1 MKDAMLN
8 TDDKN
13 QDLAAAATASLRLT
27 AGENPDAVAMALQKS
42 KELGIPY
49 IWAREMD
56 NADLQ
61 PDVTAEG
68 LNPRLQRV
76 LAENV
81 DRAPIYRGHLPA
93 LDRAANV
100 LDDIEMSPLERY
112 EELSR
117 ERGPEGLQMLN
128 ARDWAKLGYRLMPS
142 GELVKYGQ
150 TVPPP
155 VRLGDIVS
163 GDEERALIDRTLEA
177 LKKATGFDLSD
188 WESFLV
194 MSQAGKKEVLGGFIA
209 QVEREN
215 ALLRQ
220 LNADYPEGWI
230 DKSDQ
235 GVRELIASVEKRFN
249 VDLSDISI
257 DRLRKGGL
265 MEVDYLE
272 AANLFGVRDIFKL
285 ATRMSPEELASVNAD
300 SPIEDQ
306 LAKLKHL
313 SEQSIALRG
322 FDLAG
327 KVATGVVHMIPYM
340 AEIALTSGIAT
351 AGKVGVGTAVKSALR
366 QGGFTGVRAG
376 AKALFTKQGA
386 KAIGQAVKAIATG
399 EAKRLPFYIPRNVAQ
414 AYSELNSGPVYFFE
428 EGGVKTV
435 VPEAEVGEMFTLI
448 ARKMLE
454 TYAGNAAEWT
464 GEFVPGVDLTKL
476 VPERMYPKGLQAKVV
491 QRFLSDISG
500 DATKRAALK
509 RALADSV
516 PLQGVLGEMVEE
528 WVDNAFSRASTL
540 AGQITATEFLDMG
553 RDSVFGD
560 AEENMA
566 ILLTSIIGSTG
577 GKLIRLIPAAKH
589 YHDLTRFVDGHR
601 KLVSAVQ
608 DLAGELPGGV
618 GEAETYVNLA
628 RKGDAYMLIDPDD
641 AEAFYQTNR
650 TFAEAVGV
658 TEKAISEARDEG
670 RLLLVYQ
677 TRVAA
682 EQAKSPDG
690 EAAGE
695 ALLSIT
701 QQAGVTVDEARTADI
716 AGEAIDAYKQ
726 QQERLRGFRLKIQTA
741 IRAAAKEAGIS
752 VRAQM
757 AFAAMAAFQVS
768 YLDRHSTEDG
778 LIDKALDALI
788 VDFLKNPGKYEP
800 AEGLAQKVYHGTPH
814 TWEPEPGFPHGRPR
828 LDKVG
833 TGEGVQ
839 AFGWGWYSAEAKAV
853 AESYRIANT
862 GDPGDQSNVNYVL
875 RGLDQEMPGIFDRY
889 LRVPFRGIPLT
900 LRLLEAYGTRGDVV
914 DAFMEEYPEYAP
926 SVRPRPVRAKSD
938 WVNPF
943 EGLEQRQV
951 VRKWVDMVA
960 DFLEKNPLLARR
972 PSLYTLDIPDKYIPL
987 LLIWDEALTDQPE
1000 GIPEATLR
1008 EIYAFV
1014 YDGDYSPGDVDGATL
1029 YKDLSAKL
1037 GGDRPASEY
1046 LLSKGI
1052 PGLKYRDGFSREGTE
1067 NPTYNYVIWDQK
1079 VLDEVA
1085 LLERNGEAM
1094 RALYQ
1099 GEGQYRGRFS
1109 PAAELDKEYLE
1120 AVKAGDME
1128 TAQKMVNDAA
1138 EKAGVPIIDDSESA
1152 AFRVRRGPPPKKTI
1166 KAYKLVR
1173 TMPSRKGEIFPL
1185 FVGAST
1191 SIPMGVWLDAIP
1203 GESAPPT
1210 KTGVPQVK
1218 SRLGGLSFRPGWH
1231 AGDAPLAAHIGTP
1244 SGGEGPY
1251 KFVRKPTE
1259 VWVEVE
1265 MAADIDYQ
1273 DEANANGMDANGV
1286 IRDGLADIKHMP
1298 VDGFYRYKTNPN
1310 MLGKWIIS
1318 GSMKVNRV
1326 MTETE
1331 VNAELNKQGLLP
1343 MPWKGGS
1350 LDLSNTGLSTETVL
1364 PGNTGKVLDP
1374 VTYDDKGNVIPL
1386 SRRFDTSKADPRY
1399 QGEGQYRGRFSP
1411 AADFNQSFNALITLF
1426 KGADASTLPHEA
1438 AHWVKRMMEA
1448 MVANGQA
1455 DETMVNDLAT
1465 IEAWLDRQEYTSEI
1479 GTPEYHRERA
1489 EKFARG
1495 FEEYIRIGKPPAG
1508 GPAGAFATLKRML
1521 ISIYRYVTSLGVKL
1535 DDEIV
1540 SVFDRMISSELVAA
1554 REAPM
1559 LEAIETLKSTFDS
1572 LLGLSQPEAKEFID
1586 LVRKAR
1592 NQTIDTADAEK
1603 AKLLKKKK
1611 TEWAKEARAVMK
1623 AMKVYN
1629 AWAALEAEGGLD
1641 YAFIAESPDYGKE
1654 IADYFRKLG
1663 LTSPM
1668 EKSGR
1673 DVPLFAEKHGYASVD
1688 ELLSDLMTAKSPQEF
1703 VKDYLLQQE
1712 RDFNDG
1718 YELSDAAMTTQANVE
1733 LLEKLAEALA
1743 VKAGREGAVL
1753 KRRALAARVQ
1763 EKLDETLVKDI
1774 VSDSDLVK
1782 ALRNSGKRLVKAL
1795 NKQDYNTALELLA
1808 GIRFNVEMIRARSEA
1823 KRLINRT
1830 ENLVKRARSAKK
1842 GAIFG
1847 DHHQAIQE
1855 LAYYFGFS
1863 KSKVTWRENYRRRV
1877 GSNDFEGETFGDPFG
1892 WPAFLLTQQVESYR
1906 DLTYADFT
1914 ALREFAQFLN
1924 GEGRNLVKA
1933 RKGTFA
1939 NRVATR
1945 VEHALEVLSKQKA
1958 KYHDRKTETP
1968 LAVKA
1973 SRTVANWGK
1982 NLATFLGKADGWTHV
1997 GGDRV
2002 RGPNIQLRDILVSA
2016 YGRMIYLE
2024 NAAKTPC
2031 REALLALVKSTK
2043 GMDLLQGLPKFG
2055 GNGALHGYSKW
2066 TPEMVVA
2073 ACLNMGTASG
2083 RQRLMEGYQWSEAD
2097 LGKIAAKLTAAD
2109 WRHIQRIWD
2118 TLSGELWRAV
2128 ADTFLEENHY
2138 HLNQVDPLEFEV
2150 QTADGQVVVM
2160 PGGYYPIRY
2169 ADRSKGKDIAL
2180 GFQPRKL
2187 HAEVSSIKRRAE
2199 TIKHPDPVKL
2209 ELGVLLSHIHESAH
2223 YAATRMAN
2231 REVLGVVMDPEYRNA
2246 FGTTQSF
2253 EAYDEMMSILK
2264 NAANPAPSTEGITR
2278 GFEGW
2283 ARTVLTATALMMNL
2297 RSALMQ
2303 FSSVTI
2309 GMQELGSY
2317 YVDAL
2322 AEFARGPLE
2331 MRASVLRMSAL
2342 MRHRADYFDI
2352 DLKEAA
2358 DRFDT
2363 SLAAKAKKGFA
2374 KVGYAAMRGA
2384 DTLVATIAWKAK
2396 YEQAMAELIR
2406 TMDPGRAS
2414 IEAVARADDFV
2425 ARTQGAART
2434 IDLIPI
2440 QLDQFGRMMST
2451 FITSANAQ
2459 YNTLLET
2466 IGATRAGVLSPGEA
2480 FQALAGNL
2488 VAPAL
2493 LGAAIAWVVAGG
2505 LLGDDDDDLD
2515 RANRYFIQELIS
2527 YPFAGIPVVRDLVDL
2542 ASTMIA
2548 SKITGDKV
2556 NVFGYNALDA
2566 GAVSAASDVFTTL
2579 AKGTDALSERDW
2591 SRAAWLW
2598 ADAIGRATHT
2608 PAIHIYER
2616 SKRLFEQNGGDLP
2629 EVLKDLDKAV
2639 KPKEKK

>member
-1 MKDAMLN
+1 MLN

-42 KELGIPY
+42 RELGIPY

-68 LNPRLQRV
+68 LNPRLQKV

-81 DRAPIYRGHLPA
+81 DRAPIYRGHLPD
-93 LDRAANV
+93 LNRAANV

-155 VRLGDIVS
+155 VRMGDIVS
-163 GDEERALIDRTLEA
+163 GDEERALVDRTLEA
-177 LKKATGFDLSD
+177 LKKSTGFNLSD

-194 MSQAGKKEVLGGFIA
+194 MSQAGKKEVLGGFLA

-235 GVRELIASVEKRFN
+235 GVRERIASIEKRFN

-265 MEVDYLE
+265 MDVDYLE

-327 KVATGVVHMIPYM
+327 NVATGVVNMIPYM
-340 AEIALTSGIAT
+340 AEFALTSGIAT
-351 AGKVGVGTAVKSALR
+351 AGKVGVGTAVKAALR
-366 QGGFTGVRAG
+366 QGGFTSVREG

-399 EAKRLPFYIPRNVAQ
+399 EAKRLLVYAPKIGVQ
-414 AYSELNSGPVYFFE
+414 AYNELNSEPVYFFE
-428 EGGVKTV
+428 EGEVKTV
-435 VPEAEVGEMFTLI
+435 VPEAEVGEMFNLI
-448 ARKMLE
+448 ARKTLE
-454 TYAGNAAEWT
+454 TYLGNVSEWA
-464 GEFVPGVDLTKL
+464 GEFIPGVDLTKL

-500 DATKRAALK
+500 DATKRAVLK
-509 RALADSV
+509 RSLADSV
-516 PLQGVLGEMVEE
+516 PLQGVLGEVVEE
-528 WVDNAFSRASTL
+528 WVNNAFTRASTL
-540 AGQITATEFLDMG
+540 AGQATATEFLDMG

-560 AEENMA
+560 AEENVT

-577 GKLIRLIPAAKH
+577 GKMARLPSAVKH

-601 KLVSAVQ
+601 KMVSAVQ
-608 DLAGELPGGV
+608 DLAGKLPGGV
-618 GEAETYVNLA
+618 GEAETFLNLA
-628 RKGDAYMLIDPDD
+628 RNGDASLLIDPDD
-641 AEAFYQTNR
+641 AEAFYQTNQA
-650 TFAEAVGV
+650 FAEAVGV

-670 RLLLVYQ
+670 RLLVVSQ
-677 TRVAA
+677 NKMAA
-682 EQAKSPDG
+682 EQVKSPDG

-695 ALLSIT
+695 ALLSII

-726 QQERLRGFRLKIQTA
+726 QQERLKGFRLKIQTA

-752 VRAQM
+752 VRAQE

-768 YLDRHSTEDG
+768 YLDQHSTEDG
-778 LIDKALDALI
+778 LVDKALDALI
-788 VDFLKNPGKYEP
+788 VDFQKDPGKYEP
-800 AEGLAQKVYHGTPH
+800 AEGLAQAEPADIQAMDDEYFDAIENEDEDKQAAMVEAAASKAGYALGPVYHWGSFDKAHDIPSGPMHFGTERAAEARASGKVVDEFLEEVEAYEGEDGRWH
-814 TWEPEPGFPHGRPR
+814 WYDGYGQTSEDLGYEGFDSEEEALEAGMDYVAGTVNTDSQDVFEGGNMTVAYLKADNLKRVKDAGTADKWEKVVEKAKAQGYDGLVYRNEFEDAGNDSYIVFRPEQI
-828 LDKVG
+828 K
-833 TGEGVQ
+833 
-839 AFGWGWYSAEAKAV
+839 SAEPV
-853 AESYRIANT
+853 E
-862 GDPGDQSNVNYVL
+862 
-875 RGLDQEMPGIFDRY
+875 FDG
-889 LRVPFRGIPLT
+889 P
-900 LRLLEAYGTRGDVV
+900 
-914 DAFMEEYPEYAP
+914 
-926 SVRPRPVRAKSD
+926 
-938 WVNPF
+938 
-943 EGLEQRQV
+943 
-951 VRKWVDMVA
+951 
-960 DFLEKNPLLARR
+960 
-972 PSLYTLDIPDKYIPL
+972 DI
-987 LLIWDEALTDQPE
+987 
-1000 GIPEATLR
+1000 
-1008 EIYAFV
+1008 
-1014 YDGDYSPGDVDGATL
+1014 
-1029 YKDLSAKL
+1029 
-1037 GGDRPASEY
+1037 
-1046 LLSKGI
+1046 
-1052 PGLKYRDGFSREGTE
+1052 
-1067 NPTYNYVIWDQK
+1067 
-1079 VLDEVA
+1079 
-1085 LLERNGEAM
+1085 
-1094 RALYQ
+1094 
-1099 GEGQYRGRFS
+1099 
-1109 PAAELDKEYLE
+1109 
-1120 AVKAGDME
+1120 
-1128 TAQKMVNDAA
+1128 
-1138 EKAGVPIIDDSESA
+1138 
-1152 AFRVRRGPPPKKTI
+1152 
-1166 KAYKLVR
+1166 
-1173 TMPSRKGEIFPL
+1173 
-1185 FVGAST
+1185 
-1191 SIPMGVWLDAIP
+1191 
-1203 GESAPPT
+1203 
-1210 KTGVPQVK
+1210 
-1218 SRLGGLSFRPGWH
+1218 
-1231 AGDAPLAAHIGTP
+1231 
-1244 SGGEGPY
+1244 
-1251 KFVRKPTE
+1251 
-1259 VWVEVE
+1259 
-1265 MAADIDYQ
+1265 
-1273 DEANANGMDANGV
+1273 
-1286 IRDGLADIKHMP
+1286 
-1298 VDGFYRYKTNPN
+1298 
-1310 MLGKWIIS
+1310 
-1318 GSMKVNRV
+1318 
-1326 MTETE
+1326 
-1331 VNAELNKQGLLP
+1331 
-1343 MPWKGGS
+1343 
-1350 LDLSNTGLSTETVL
+1350 
-1364 PGNTGKVLDP
+1364 
-1374 VTYDDKGNVIPL
+1374 IPL
-1386 SRRFDTSKADPRY
+1386 SQRFDAGKADLRY
-1399 QGEGQYRGRFSP
+1399 QGEGQYQGRFAP
-1411 AADFNQSFNALITLF
+1411 AADFNQSFNALVTLF

-1438 AHWVKRMMEA
+1438 AHWVKQMMEA

-1455 DETMVNDLAT
+1455 DETMANDLAT

-1479 GTPEYHRERA
+1479 GTPDYHRERA

-1495 FEEYIRIGKPPAG
+1495 FEEYIRTGKPPAG
-1508 GPAGAFATLKRML
+1508 GPADAFATLKRL
-1521 ISIYRYVTSLGVKL
+1521 LVSIYRYVTSLGVKL

-1540 SVFDRMISSELVAA
+1540 SVFDRMISSELAA
-1554 REAPM
+1554 TRDAPM

-1623 AMKVYN
+1623 DMKVYN

-1654 IADYFRKLG
+1654 IADYFRKRG

-1668 EKSGR
+1668 KKSGK
-1673 DVPLFAEKHGYASVD
+1673 DVPLFAENHGYASVD
-1688 ELLSDLMTAKSPQEF
+1688 ELLSDLMTAKSPREF

-1712 RDFNDG
+1712 RDFNDE

-1743 VKAGREGAVL
+1743 VKAGKEGAVL

-1763 EKLDETLVKDI
+1763 EKLDGTRVKDI

-1782 ALRNSGKRLVKAL
+1782 ALRNSGKKLVKAL

-1808 GIRFNVEMIRARSEA
+1808 GMRFNVEMIRARNEA
-1823 KRLINRT
+1823 KRLINKT

-1842 GAIFG
+1842 GVIFG

-1863 KSKVTWRENYRRRV
+1863 KSAVNWTENYRRRV
-1877 GSNDFEGETFGDPFG
+1877 GSNDFEGETLGDPFG
-1892 WPAFLLTQQVESYR
+1892 WPEFLLTQRVERYR

-1939 NRVATR
+1939 NKVAAR
-1945 VEHALEVLSKQKA
+1945 VEHALEVLSKQEA

-1973 SRTVANWGK
+1973 SRTFANWGK
-1982 NLATFLGKADGWTHV
+1982 NLATFFGKADGWTHV

-2002 RGPNIQLRDILVSA
+2002 RGPNIQLRDLLVSA

-2031 REALLALVKSTK
+2031 REALLALVESTK

-2066 TPEMVVA
+2066 TPEMVVS

-2097 LGKIAAKLTAAD
+2097 LGMIAAKLTAAD
-2109 WRHIQRIWD
+2109 WKHIQRIWD
-2118 TLSGELWRAV
+2118 TLSGDLWRAV

-2150 QTADGQVVVM
+2150 RTADGQVAAM

-2180 GFQPRKL
+2180 GFQARKL

-2209 ELGVLLSHIHESAH
+2209 ELGVLLTHIHESAH

-2253 EAYDEMMSILK
+2253 EAYDAMMSILK

-2283 ARTVLTATALMMNL
+2283 ARTVLTSTALMMNP

-2309 GMQELGSY
+2309 GMQELGSHY
-2317 YVDAL
+2317 ADAM

-2352 DLKEAA
+2352 DLKEAT

-2363 SLAAKAKKGFA
+2363 NLAAKAKKGFA

-2396 YEQAMAELIR
+2396 YQQAMEELLR
-2406 TMDPGRAS
+2406 TRPFGEAS

-2434 IDLIPI
+2434 IDLTPI

-2451 FITSANAQ
+2451 FITSTNAQ

-2493 LGAAIAWVVAGG
+2493 LGAVIAWVVAGG
-2505 LLGDDDDDLD
+2505 LMGDDDDDLD

-2527 YPFAGIPVVRDLVDL
+2527 NPFAGIPVARDLVDL
-2542 ASTMIA
+2542 ASTMVA

-2598 ADAIGRATHT
+2598 ADAIGRAAHV
-2608 PAIHIYER
+2608 PAIRIYER

>member
-1 MKDAMLN
+1 MLN

-68 LNPRLQRV
+68 LNRRLQKV

-100 LDDIEMSPLERY
+100 LDDIELSPLERY
-112 EELSR
+112 EKMSR
-117 ERGPEGLQMLN
+117 ERGPEGLQMMN
-128 ARDWAKLGYRLMPS
+128 AQDWAKLGYRLMPS

-150 TVPPP
+150 TAPPP
-155 VRLGDIVS
+155 VRMGDIVS
-163 GDEERALIDRTLEA
+163 GDEERALVDRTLEA
-177 LKKATGFDLSD
+177 LKKSTGFNLSD

-194 MSQAGKKEVLGGFIA
+194 MSQAGKKEVLGGFLA

-235 GVRELIASVEKRFN
+235 GVKERIASIEKRFN

-265 MEVDYLE
+265 MDVDYLE

-327 KVATGVVHMIPYM
+327 NVATGVVNMIPYM
-340 AEIALTSGIAT
+340 AEFALTSGIAT
-351 AGKVGVGTAVKSALR
+351 AGKVGVGTAVKAALR
-366 QGGFTGVRAG
+366 QGGFTSVREG

-399 EAKRLPFYIPRNVAQ
+399 EAKRLPVYAPKIGVQ
-414 AYSELNSGPVYFFE
+414 AYNELNSEPVYFFE
-428 EGGVKTV
+428 EGEVKTV
-435 VPEAEVGEMFTLI
+435 VPEAEVGEMFNLI
-448 ARKMLE
+448 ARKTLE
-454 TYAGNAAEWT
+454 TYLGNVSEWA
-464 GEFVPGVDLTKL
+464 GEFIPGVDLTKL

-500 DATKRAALK
+500 DATKQAVLK
-509 RALADSV
+509 RSLADSV
-516 PLQGVLGEMVEE
+516 PLQGVLGEVVEE
-528 WVDNAFSRASTL
+528 WVNNAFTRASTL
-540 AGQITATEFLDMG
+540 AGQATATEFLDMG

-560 AEENMA
+560 AEENVT

-577 GKLIRLIPAAKH
+577 GKMARLPSAVKH
-589 YHDLTRFVDGHR
+589 YHNLTRFVDGHR
-601 KLVSAVQ
+601 KMVSAVQ
-608 DLAGELPGGV
+608 DLAGKLPGGV
-618 GEAETYVNLA
+618 GEAETFLNLA
-628 RKGDAYMLIDPDD
+628 RNGDASLLIDPDD
-641 AEAFYQTNR
+641 AEAFYQTNQA
-650 TFAEAVGV
+650 FAEAVGV

-670 RLLLVYQ
+670 RLLVVSQNKL
-677 TRVAA
+677 AA
-682 EQAKSPDG
+682 EQVKSPDG

-726 QQERLRGFRLKIQTA
+726 QQERLKGFRLKIQTA

-752 VRAQM
+752 VRAQE

-768 YLDRHSTEDG
+768 YLDQHSTEDG

-788 VDFLKNPGKYEP
+788 VDFQKDPGKYEP
-800 AEGLAQKVYHGTPH
+800 AESLAQAEPADIQAMDDEYFDAIENEDEDKQAAMVEAAARKAGYALGPVYHWGYFDKAHDIPSGPMHFGTEAAAEARASGKVVDEFLEDVEAYEGEDGRWHWYDGTEQTSEDLGYDGFDSEAEALEAGMDYVAGTVNTDSQDAFEGGNMTVAYLKADNLKRVKDAGTADKWEKVVEKAKAQGYDGLVYRNEFEDAGKDSYIVFRPGQIKSAEPVEFDGPDIIPLSKRFDPTNQDVRYQKVYHGTPH
-814 TWEPEPGFPHGRPR
+814 TWAPEPGFPHGRPR
-828 LDKVG
+828 LDKMG
-833 TGEGVQ
+833 TGEGAQ

-853 AESYRIANT
+853 AEAYRPANT
-862 GDPGDQSNVNYVL
+862 GDPGDPSNVDHVL
-875 RGLDQEMPGIFDRY
+875 RELNQEVPGIFDRY
-889 LRVPFRGIPLT
+889 LQVPIYSIALT
-900 LRLLEAYGTRGDVV
+900 LRLLESDGTRRNVV
-914 DAFMEEYPEYAP
+914 DAFMEEYLEHAP
-926 SVRPRPVRAKSD
+926 SVRPRSVLAKSD

-960 DFLEKNPLLARR
+960 DFLKKNPIPARR

-987 LLIWDEALTDQPE
+987 LLNWDEALMDQPE

-1014 YDGDYSPGDVDGATL
+1014 YDGDYSPGDVDGETL
-1029 YKDLSAKL
+1029 YKDLSKKL
-1037 GGDRPASEY
+1037 GGYQPASEY

-1052 PGLKYRDGFSREGTE
+1052 PGLKYQDGASRQGGSKDI
-1067 NPTYNYVIWDQK
+1067 TYNYVIWDQK

-1085 LLERNGEAM
+1085 LLERNGLTM
-1094 RALYQ
+1094 QALYQ
-1099 GEGQYRGRFS
+1099 GEGQYQGRF
-1109 PAAELDKEYLE
+1109 A
-1120 AVKAGDME
+1120 
-1128 TAQKMVNDAA
+1128 
-1138 EKAGVPIIDDSESA
+1138 
-1152 AFRVRRGPPPKKTI
+1152 
-1166 KAYKLVR
+1166 
-1173 TMPSRKGEIFPL
+1173 
-1185 FVGAST
+1185 
-1191 SIPMGVWLDAIP
+1191 
-1203 GESAPPT
+1203 
-1210 KTGVPQVK
+1210 
-1218 SRLGGLSFRPGWH
+1218 
-1231 AGDAPLAAHIGTP
+1231 
-1244 SGGEGPY
+1244 
-1251 KFVRKPTE
+1251 
-1259 VWVEVE
+1259 
-1265 MAADIDYQ
+1265 
-1273 DEANANGMDANGV
+1273 
-1286 IRDGLADIKHMP
+1286 
-1298 VDGFYRYKTNPN
+1298 
-1310 MLGKWIIS
+1310 
-1318 GSMKVNRV
+1318 
-1326 MTETE
+1326 
-1331 VNAELNKQGLLP
+1331 
-1343 MPWKGGS
+1343 
-1350 LDLSNTGLSTETVL
+1350 
-1364 PGNTGKVLDP
+1364 
-1374 VTYDDKGNVIPL
+1374 
-1386 SRRFDTSKADPRY
+1386 
-1399 QGEGQYRGRFSP
+1399 P
-1411 AADFNQSFNALITLF
+1411 AADFNQSFNALVTLF
-1426 KGADASTLPHEA
+1426 KGADASTLPHES
-1438 AHWVKRMMEA
+1438 AHWVKQMMEA

-1455 DETMVNDLAT
+1455 DETMASDLAT

-1479 GTPEYHRERA
+1479 GTPDYHRERA

-1495 FEEYIRIGKPPAG
+1495 FEEYIRTGKPPAG
-1508 GPAGAFATLKRML
+1508 GPADAFATLKRL
-1521 ISIYRYVTSLGVKL
+1521 LVSIYRYVTSLGVKL

-1540 SVFDRMISSELVAA
+1540 SVFDRMISSELAA
-1554 REAPM
+1554 TRDAPM

-1572 LLGLSQPEAKEFID
+1572 LLGLSQPEAKEFVD

-1623 AMKVYN
+1623 DMKVYN
-1629 AWAALEAEGGLD
+1629 AWAALKAEGGLD

-1654 IADYFRKLG
+1654 IADYFRKRG

-1668 EKSGR
+1668 KKSGK
-1673 DVPLFAEKHGYASVD
+1673 DVPLFAENHGYASVD
-1688 ELLSDLMTAKSPQEF
+1688 ELLSDLMTAKSPREF

-1712 RDFNDG
+1712 RDFNDE
-1718 YELSDAAMTTQANVE
+1718 YELSDAAMTAQANVE

-1753 KRRALAARVQ
+1753 ERRALAARVR

-1782 ALRNSGKRLVKAL
+1782 ALRNSGKKLVKAL

-1808 GIRFNVEMIRARSEA
+1808 GMRFNVEMIRARNEA

-1842 GAIFG
+1842 GVIFG

-1863 KSKVTWRENYRRRV
+1863 KSAVNWTENYRRRV
-1877 GSNDFEGETFGDPFG
+1877 GSNDFEGETLGDPFG
-1892 WPAFLLTQQVESYR
+1892 WPEFLLTQRVERYR

-1939 NRVATR
+1939 NKVAAR
-1945 VEHALEVLSKQKA
+1945 VEHALEVLSKQEA

-1973 SRTVANWGK
+1973 SRTFANWGK
-1982 NLATFLGKADGWTHV
+1982 NLATFFGKADGWTHV

-2002 RGPNIQLRDILVSA
+2002 RGPNIQLRDLLVSA

-2031 REALLALVKSTK
+2031 REALLALVESTK

-2066 TPEMVVA
+2066 TPEMVVS

-2097 LGKIAAKLTAAD
+2097 LGMIAAKLTAAD
-2109 WRHIQRIWD
+2109 WKHIQRIWD
-2118 TLSGELWRAV
+2118 ALSGDLWRAV

-2150 QTADGQVVVM
+2150 RTADGQVAVM

-2180 GFQPRKL
+2180 GFQARKL

-2253 EAYDEMMSILK
+2253 EAYDAMMSILK

-2283 ARTVLTATALMMNL
+2283 ARTVLTSTALMLNP
-2297 RSALMQ
+2297 RSVLMQ

-2309 GMQELGSY
+2309 GVQELGSHY
-2317 YVDAL
+2317 ADAM

-2352 DLKEAA
+2352 DLKEAT

-2363 SLAAKAKKGFA
+2363 NLAAKAKKGFA

-2396 YEQAMAELIR
+2396 YQQAMEELLR
-2406 TMDPGRAS
+2406 TRPFGEAS

-2434 IDLIPI
+2434 IDLTPI

-2451 FITSANAQ
+2451 FITSTNAQ

-2488 VAPAL
+2488 IAPAL
-2493 LGAAIAWVVAGG
+2493 LGSALVWIVAGG
-2505 LLGDDDDDLD
+2505 LMGDDDDDLD

-2527 YPFAGIPVVRDLVDL
+2527 NPFAGIPVARDLVDL
-2542 ASTMIA
+2542 ASTMVA

-2598 ADAIGRATHT
+2598 ADAIGRAAHV

>member
-1 MKDAMLN
+1 MLN

-112 EELSR
+112 EELPR

-163 GDEERALIDRTLEA
+163 GDEERALVDRTLEA
-177 LKKATGFDLSD
+177 LKKSTGFNLAD

-235 GVRELIASVEKRFN
+235 GVRERIASIEKRFN

-265 MEVDYLE
+265 LEVDYFE
-272 AANLFGVRDIFKL
+272 VANLFGVRDIFKL
-285 ATRMSPEELASVNAD
+285 VTRMSPEELASVNAD

-340 AEIALTSGIAT
+340 AEFAMTSGIAT
-351 AGKVGVGTAVKSALR
+351 AGKAGARTAVKVGARSVTKVSVGTSTKVGVGTAVKTALR
-366 QGGFTGVRAG
+366 QGGFTGVREG
-376 AKALFTKQGA
+376 AKALFTKQGV

-399 EAKRLPFYIPRNVAQ
+399 EAKRLPFYAPKNVVQ
-414 AYSELNSGPVYFFE
+414 AYSELHSGPVYFFE

-435 VPEAEVGEMFTLI
+435 VPEATVGEMFTLI
-448 ARKMLE
+448 ARKTLA
-454 TYAGNAAEWT
+454 TYLGNASEWADA
-464 GEFVPGVDLTKL
+464 FIPGVDLAKL
-476 VPERMYPKGLQAKVV
+476 VPARMYPKGLQAKVV

-500 DATKRAALK
+500 DTTKLAVLK
-509 RALADSV
+509 RSLADSV
-516 PLQGVLGEMVEE
+516 PLGGVLGEVVEE
-528 WVDNAFSRASTL
+528 WVDNAFNRASTL
-540 AGQITATEFLDMG
+540 AGQATATEFLDMG

-560 AEENMA
+560 AEENVT

-577 GKLIRLIPAAKH
+577 GKMARLPSAVKH
-589 YHDLTRFVDGHR
+589 YHNLTRFVDGHR
-601 KLVSAVQ
+601 KMVSAVR
-608 DLAGELPGGV
+608 DLSGELPGGV
-618 GEAETYVNLA
+618 EEAKTYIDLA
-628 RKGDAYMLIDPDD
+628 RNGDAYMLIDPDD
-641 AEAFYQTNR
+641 AEAYYQANR

-670 RLLLVYQ
+670 RLLAVSQ
-677 TRVAA
+677 NKVAA

-752 VRAQM
+752 VRAQE

-768 YLDRHSTEDG
+768 YLDQHSTEDG

-788 VDFLKNPGKYEP
+788 VDFQKDPGKYEP
-800 AEGLAQKVYHGTPH
+800 AESLAQKVYHGTPH
-814 TWEPEPGFPHGRPR
+814 TWAPEPGFPHGRPR
-828 LDKVG
+828 LDKLG
-833 TGEGVQ
+833 TGEGAQ
-839 AFGWGWYSAEAKAV
+839 MFGWGWYSAEAKAV
-853 AESYRIANT
+853 AESYRPASAD
-862 GDPGDQSNVNYVL
+862 DPGDPSNVKYVAQ
-875 RGLDQEMPGIFDRY
+875 GLNQEVPGIFDRY
-889 LRVPFRGIPLT
+889 LRGPIYGISLT
-900 LRLLEAYGTRGDVV
+900 IRLLESGFPRGDVV
-914 DAFMEEYPEYAP
+914 DAFMEEFPEHAP
-926 SVRPRPVRAKSD
+926 SVRPRSVRAKSD

-960 DFLEKNPLLARR
+960 DFLKKNPLPTRR

-987 LLIWDEALTDQPE
+987 LLNWDEALTDQPE

-1014 YDGDYSPGDVDGATL
+1014 YDGDYSPGDVDGETL
-1029 YKDLSAKL
+1029 YKDLSKKL
-1037 GGDRPASEY
+1037 GGYQQASEY

-1052 PGLKYRDGFSREGTE
+1052 PGLKYLDGFSREGTE

-1094 RALYQ
+1094 QALYQ
-1099 GEGQYRGRFS
+1099 ASR
-1109 PAAELDKEYLE
+1109 AAELDGEYLE

-1128 TAQKMVNDAA
+1128 TAQRLVDEAA
-1138 EKAGVPIIDDSESA
+1138 EKAGFIYHRYSHGAPDDSVPWMMFTLDKSSVEGAYGPRHYVASDESA
-1152 AFRVRRGPPPKKTI
+1152 VGIEDISQELIEVLKEKGRSDWVR
-1166 KAYKLVR
+1166 
-1173 TMPSRKGEIFPL
+1173 
-1185 FVGAST
+1185 
-1191 SIPMGVWLDAIP
+1191 
-1203 GESAPPT
+1203 ESAEDIVRELDPDNIVD
-1210 KTGVPQVK
+1210 G
-1218 SRLGGLSFRPGWH
+1218 
-1231 AGDAPLAAHIGTP
+1231 AGAWDDASVVQEIWDLFLEERGI
-1244 SGGEGPY
+1244 
-1251 KFVRKPTE
+1251 RKIRT
-1259 VWVEVE
+1259 
-1265 MAADIDYQ
+1265 
-1273 DEANANGMDANGV
+1273 
-1286 IRDGLADIKHMP
+1286 RDG
-1298 VDGFYRYKTNPN
+1298 
-1310 MLGKWIIS
+1310 ML
-1318 GSMKVNRV
+1318 V
-1326 MTETE
+1326 MATED
-1331 VNAELNKQGLLP
+1331 A
-1343 MPWKGGS
+1343 
-1350 LDLSNTGLSTETVL
+1350 TGIPLVL
-1364 PGNTGKVLDP
+1364 PADP

-1386 SRRFDTSKADPRY
+1386 SQRFDTGKADPRY
-1399 QGEGQYRGRFSP
+1399 QGEGQYQGRFSP

-1479 GTPEYHRERA
+1479 GTPDYHRERA

-1495 FEEYIRIGKPPAG
+1495 FEEYIRTGKPPAG

-1521 ISIYRYVTSLGVKL
+1521 IAIYRYVTSLGVKL

-1592 NQTIDTADAEK
+1592 NQTIDTADAGK

-1623 AMKVYN
+1623 DMKVYI
-1629 AWAALEAEGGLD
+1629 AWAALKAEGGLD

-1668 EKSGR
+1668 KKPGT

-1703 VKDYLLQQE
+1703 VRDYLLQQE
-1712 RDFNDG
+1712 RDFNDE

-1753 KRRALAARVQ
+1753 KRRALASRVQ

-1782 ALRNSGKRLVKAL
+1782 ALRNSGKKLVKAL

-1808 GIRFNVEMIRARSEA
+1808 GMRFNVEMIRARNEA

-1863 KSKVTWRENYRRRV
+1863 RSAVNWRENYRHRV

-1914 ALREFAQFLN
+1914 VLREFVQFLN

-1958 KYHDRKTETP
+1958 RYHDRKTETP

-2002 RGPNIQLRDILVSA
+2002 RGPNIQLRDLLVSA

-2043 GMDLLQGLPKFG
+2043 GMDLLRGLPKFG

-2097 LGKIAAKLTAAD
+2097 LGKIASKLTAAD
-2109 WRHIQRIWD
+2109 WKHIQRIWD
-2118 TLSGELWRAV
+2118 TLSGELWQAV

-2138 HLNQVDPLEFEV
+2138 HLNRVDPLEFEV
-2150 QTADGQVVVM
+2150 RTADGQVVVM

-2199 TIKHPDPVKL
+2199 TIKQPDPVKL
-2209 ELGVLLSHIHESAH
+2209 ELGVLLAHIHESAH

-2253 EAYDEMMSILK
+2253 EAYDEVLSILK

-2283 ARTVLTATALMMNL
+2283 ARTVLTATALMLNP
-2297 RSALMQ
+2297 RVILMQ
-2303 FSSVTI
+2303 FSSATI
-2309 GMQELGSY
+2309 GLQEVGSY
-2317 YVDAL
+2317 YADAM

-2331 MRASVLRMSAL
+2331 TRASVLRMSAL

-2374 KVGYAAMRGA
+2374 KVGYAALRGA
-2384 DTLVATIAWKAK
+2384 DTLVATISWKAK

-2434 IDLIPI
+2434 IDLTPI
-2440 QLDQFGRMMST
+2440 QLDRLGRVMST

-2493 LGAAIAWVVAGG
+2493 LGAVIAWVVAGG

-2515 RANRYFIQELIS
+2515 RANRHFIQELIS
-2527 YPFAGIPVVRDLVDL
+2527 NPFSGIPVVRDLVDL
-2542 ASTMIA
+2542 ASAMVA

-2566 GAVSAASDVFTTL
+2566 GAVSAASDVFITL
-2579 AKGTDALSERDW
+2579 AKGTDALLERDW

-2608 PAIHIYER
+2608 PAIHIYKR

>member
-13 QDLAAAATASLRLT
+13 QGLAAAATASLRLT

-61 PDVTAEG
+61 PDVTAGG

-81 DRAPIYRGHLPA
+81 DRAPIYRGNLPA

-100 LDDIEMSPLERY
+100 LDDIELSPLERY
-112 EELSR
+112 EKLSR

-128 ARDWAKLGYRLMPS
+128 AQDWAKLGYRLMPS

-155 VRLGDIVS
+155 VRLGDIVG
-163 GDEERALIDRTLEA
+163 GDEERALVDRTLEA
-177 LKKATGFDLSD
+177 LKKSTGFNLAD

-194 MSQAGKKEVLGGFIA
+194 MSQAGKKEVLGGFLA

-235 GVRELIASVEKRFN
+235 GVRERIASIEKRFN
-249 VDLSDISI
+249 VDLSDISV

-265 MEVDYLE
+265 MDVDYLE

-327 KVATGVVHMIPYM
+327 NVATGVVNMIPYM
-340 AEIALTSGIAT
+340 AEFALTSGIAT
-351 AGKVGVGTAVKSALR
+351 AGEVGVGAAVKAALR
-366 QGGFTGVRAG
+366 QGGFTSVREG

-399 EAKRLPFYIPRNVAQ
+399 EAKRLPVYAPKIGVQ

-428 EGGVKTV
+428 EGEVKTV
-435 VPEAEVGEMFTLI
+435 VPEAEVGEMFNLI
-448 ARKMLE
+448 ARKTLE
-454 TYAGNAAEWT
+454 TYLGNVSEWA

-500 DATKRAALK
+500 DATKQAVLK
-509 RALADSV
+509 RSLADSV
-516 PLQGVLGEMVEE
+516 PLQGVLGEVVEE
-528 WVDNAFSRASTL
+528 WVNNAFTRASTL
-540 AGQITATEFLDMG
+540 AGQATATEFLDMG
-553 RDSVFGD
+553 RDSVFGG
-560 AEENMA
+560 AEENVT

-577 GKLIRLIPAAKH
+577 GKMARLPSAAKH

-601 KLVSAVQ
+601 KMVSAVQ
-608 DLAGELPGGV
+608 DLAGKLPGGA
-618 GEAETYVNLA
+618 GEAETFLNLA
-628 RKGDAYMLIDPDD
+628 RNGDASLLIDPDD
-641 AEAFYQTNR
+641 AEAFYQANQ

-670 RLLLVYQ
+670 RLLAVSQ
-677 TRVAA
+677 NKMAA
-682 EQAKSPDG
+682 EQVKSPDG

-701 QQAGVTVDEARTADI
+701 QQAGVTVDEARTAGI

-726 QQERLRGFRLKIQTA
+726 QQERLKGFRLKIQTA

-752 VRAQM
+752 VRAQE

-768 YLDRHSTEDG
+768 YLDQHSTEDG

-788 VDFLKNPGKYEP
+788 VDFQKDPGKYESAESLAQAEP
-800 AEGLAQKVYHGTPH
+800 AGLQAMDDEYFDAIENEDEDKQAAMVEAAASKAGYVLGPVYHWGYFDKARDIPSGPMHFGTEAAAEARASGKAADEFLEEVEAYEGEDGRWHWYDGTGQTSEDLGYDGFDSEEEALEAGMDYVAGTVNTDSQDAFEGGNMTVAYLKADNLKRVKDAGTADKWEKVVEKAKAQGYDGLVYRNEFEDAGNDSYIVFRPGQIKSAEPVEFDGQDIIPLSQRFDSTNPDVRYQKVYHGTPH
-814 TWEPEPGFPHGRPR
+814 TWAPEPGFPHGRPR
-828 LDKVG
+828 LDKMG
-833 TGEGVQ
+833 TGEGAQ
-839 AFGWGWYSAEAKAV
+839 AFGWGWYSAEARSV
-853 AESYRIANT
+853 ANSYT
-862 GDPGDQSNVNYVL
+862 GDSYGNRVL
-875 RGLDQEMPGIFDRY
+875 AERHLSSSM
-889 LRVPFRGIPLT
+889 
-900 LRLLEAYGTRGDVV
+900 AK
-914 DAFMEEYPEYAP
+914 EYPGLFDGYLKEPKLFLAIAA
-926 SVRPRPVRAKSD
+926 RWLRRRASRDEIVGIIMEKMGAYPPTSFARGAITPPAD

-943 EGLEQRQV
+943 DGLKGEPL
-951 VRKWVDMVA
+951 VRKWVDMA
-960 DFLEKNPLLARR
+960 SAAWNRHPFEGDTS
-972 PSLYTLDIPDKYIPL
+972 SLYTLDIPDKYIPL
-987 LLIWDEALTDQPE
+987 LLAWDEALMDQPE

-1014 YDGDYSPGDVDGATL
+1014 YDGGYSPGDVDGETL
-1029 YKDLSAKL
+1029 YKDLSARL
-1037 GGDRPASEY
+1037 GGYRPASEY

-1052 PGLKYRDGFSREGTE
+1052 PGLKYLDGFSRRGTE

-1085 LLERNGEAM
+1085 LLERNDEAM
-1094 RALYQ
+1094 QALYQ
-1099 GEGQYRGRFS
+1099 GEGQY
-1109 PAAELDKEYLE
+1109 
-1120 AVKAGDME
+1120 
-1128 TAQKMVNDAA
+1128 Q
-1138 EKAGVPIIDDSESA
+1138 
-1152 AFRVRRGPPPKKTI
+1152 
-1166 KAYKLVR
+1166 
-1173 TMPSRKGEIFPL
+1173 
-1185 FVGAST
+1185 
-1191 SIPMGVWLDAIP
+1191 
-1203 GESAPPT
+1203 
-1210 KTGVPQVK
+1210 
-1218 SRLGGLSFRPGWH
+1218 
-1231 AGDAPLAAHIGTP
+1231 
-1244 SGGEGPY
+1244 
-1251 KFVRKPTE
+1251 
-1259 VWVEVE
+1259 
-1265 MAADIDYQ
+1265 
-1273 DEANANGMDANGV
+1273 
-1286 IRDGLADIKHMP
+1286 
-1298 VDGFYRYKTNPN
+1298 
-1310 MLGKWIIS
+1310 
-1318 GSMKVNRV
+1318 
-1326 MTETE
+1326 
-1331 VNAELNKQGLLP
+1331 
-1343 MPWKGGS
+1343 
-1350 LDLSNTGLSTETVL
+1350 
-1364 PGNTGKVLDP
+1364 
-1374 VTYDDKGNVIPL
+1374 
-1386 SRRFDTSKADPRY
+1386 
-1399 QGEGQYRGRFSP
+1399 GRFSP
-1411 AADFNQSFNALITLF
+1411 AADFNQSFNALVTLF
-1426 KGADASTLPHEA
+1426 KGADASTLPHES
-1438 AHWVKRMMEA
+1438 AHWVKQMMEA

-1455 DETMVNDLAT
+1455 DETMANDLAT
-1465 IEAWLDRQEYTSEI
+1465 IEAWLDRQEYASEI
-1479 GTPEYHRERA
+1479 GTPDYRRERA

-1495 FEEYIRIGKPPAG
+1495 FEEYIRTGKPPAG
-1508 GPAGAFATLKRML
+1508 GPADAFATLKRL
-1521 ISIYRYVTSLGVKL
+1521 LVSIYRYVTSLGVKL

-1540 SVFDRMISSELVAA
+1540 SVFDRMISSELAA
-1554 REAPM
+1554 TRDAPM
-1559 LEAIETLKSTFDS
+1559 LEAIETLRSTFDS

-1623 AMKVYN
+1623 GMKVYN
-1629 AWAALEAEGGLD
+1629 AWAALKAEGGLD

-1654 IADYFRKLG
+1654 IADYFRKRG

-1668 EKSGR
+1668 KKSGK
-1673 DVPLFAEKHGYASVD
+1673 DVPLFAENHGYASVD

-1703 VKDYLLQQE
+1703 VRDYLLQQE
-1712 RDFNDG
+1712 RDFNDE

-1763 EKLDETLVKDI
+1763 EKLDETRVKDI
-1774 VSDSDLVK
+1774 VSDSDLVE

-1795 NKQDYNTALELLA
+1795 NKQDYNASLELLA
-1808 GIRFNVEMIRARSEA
+1808 GMRFNVEMIRARNEA
-1823 KRLINRT
+1823 KRLINKT

-1863 KSKVTWRENYRRRV
+1863 KSAVNWTENYRRRV
-1877 GSNDFEGETFGDPFG
+1877 GSNDFEGETLGDPFG
-1892 WPAFLLTQQVESYR
+1892 WPEFLLTQRVGRYR

-1939 NRVATR
+1939 NKVATR
-1945 VEHALEVLSKQKA
+1945 VGHALEVLSKQEA

-1973 SRTVANWGK
+1973 SRTFANWGK
-1982 NLATFLGKADGWTHV
+1982 NLATFFGKADGWTHV

-2016 YGRMIYLE
+2016 YGRMIHLE
-2024 NAAKTPC
+2024 NGAKTPC
-2031 REALLALVKSTK
+2031 REALLALVESTK

-2097 LGKIAAKLTAAD
+2097 LGLIAAKLTASD
-2109 WRHIQRIWD
+2109 WKHIQRIWD
-2118 TLSGELWRAV
+2118 ALSGDLWRAV

-2150 QTADGQVVVM
+2150 RTADGQVAVM

-2180 GFQPRKL
+2180 GFQARKL

-2199 TIKHPDPVKL
+2199 TIKQPDPVKL
-2209 ELGVLLSHIHESAH
+2209 ELGVLLTHIHESAH

-2253 EAYDEMMSILK
+2253 EAYDAMMSILK

-2283 ARTVLTATALMMNL
+2283 ARTVLTSTALMMNP

-2309 GMQELGSY
+2309 GMQELGPHY
-2317 YVDAL
+2317 ADAM

-2352 DLKEAA
+2352 DLKEAT

-2396 YEQAMAELIR
+2396 YQQAMEELLR
-2406 TMDPGRAS
+2406 TRPFGEAAV
-2414 IEAVARADDFV
+2414 EAVARADDFV

-2434 IDLIPI
+2434 IDLTPI
-2440 QLDQFGRMMST
+2440 QLDRMGRMMST
-2451 FITSANAQ
+2451 FITSTNAQ

-2493 LGAAIAWVVAGG
+2493 LGAVIAWVVAGG
-2505 LLGDDDDDLD
+2505 LMGDDDDDLD

-2527 YPFAGIPVVRDLVDL
+2527 NPFAGIPVARDLVDL
-2542 ASTMIA
+2542 ASTMVA

-2579 AKGTDALSERDW
+2579 AKGADALSERDW

-2608 PAIHIYER
+2608 PAIRIYER